1 MEAQGRAERKI
12 GQEVARNI
20 WLSGREEKTLNDLNA
35 SQNNLTVA
43 EVDTELEED
52 VGEDRDTVM
61 RIEDTEA
68 EIDAWLNELAE
79 EIEENTTILK
89 KWVIKELASCNRGA
103 VTNLEVGLVDKHSY
117 ESGTW
122 LVNRWI

>member
-12 GQEVARNI
+12 GQEVARNR

-35 SQNNLTVA
+35 SLNNLTVA

-52 VGEDRDTVM
+52 VGEDGDTVM

-79 EIEENTTILK
+79 EI
-89 KWVIKELASCNRGA
+89 
-103 VTNLEVGLVDKHSY
+103 D
-117 ESGTW
+117 
-122 LVNRWI
+122 